1 MCESMSG
8 VYSATYWLLA
18 GMEEIRLGSLFLRA
32 TNAEDALGEAGRR
45 NTFDVANYVS
55 VSCDGEEVAASHLAS
70 PSVPSDPDRG
80 GAGAKPQTVDL
91 YRMLGL
97 SQDGLEPVPAS

>member
-32 TNAEDALGEAGRR
+32 TNAEDALREAGRR
-45 NTFDVANYVS
+45 NTSDVANYVS
-55 VSCDGEEVAASHLAS
+55 VSCDGEEVAASPLAS
-70 PSVPSDPDRG
+70 PPGPSAPALGAAG
-80 GAGAKPQTVDL
+80 GRRSPYGPLQRA
-91 YRMLGL
+91 YR
-97 SQDGLEPVPAS
+97 ASCR